1 MSKKYILVK
10 DLIPNNEYLYL
21 FNTAGSY
28 RIIKVKYIIDK
39 KFEVIIENEEESLF
53 YNEIPLNLEYNE
65 FSIDSGEDGIE
76 NLYTLDEKEDIEIM
90 WVLNTIKDFK
100 IATNIEFSDFLTL
113 VEKLKRDYPEL
124 IVKGI

>member
-1 MSKKYILVK
+1 MTKKYILVK

-21 FNTAGSY
+21 FSTSGSY
-28 RIIKVKYIIDK
+28 RIIKVKYVIDK

-65 FSIDSGEDGIE
+65 FSIDSEEDGIE
-76 NLYTLDEKEDIEIM
+76 NLYNLDEEEDIEIM

-100 IATNIEFSDFLTL
+100 IATNIEFSKFLTL